1 MTSHSDMRQAD
12 INRVNKAREHLKA
25 AVTIL
30 LNIKWENRTMTEDY
44 FIAQAGEGIAD
55 AQRNLEDIIHFQK

>member
-1 MTSHSDMRQAD
+1 MRQAD
-12 INRVNKAREHLKA
+12 INRVKKAKEHLKA

-30 LNIKWENRTMTEDY
+30 LNIKWENRTSIEDN

-55 AQRNLEDIIHFQK
+55 AQRNLEDILNIQK

>member
-1 MTSHSDMRQAD
+1 MRQAD

-30 LNIKWENRTMTEDY
+30 QNIKWENRTSIEDH

-55 AQRNLEDIIHFQK
+55 AQRNLEDIIHIQK